1 MRLDF
6 DWEVLMKT
14 KEQAPNLTDS
24 EWRLIAELLESECR
38 RLPTEIHHTRT
49 GAFREELR
57 RRLVEAEQ
65 ALEHARGYLT
75 QRTQEIR

>member
-1 MRLDF
+1 MQ
-6 DWEVLMKT
+6 
-14 KEQAPNLTDS
+14 QAPGLSDR

-57 RRLVEAEQ
+57 RRLAEAER
-65 ALEHARGYLT
+65 ALEHARGYLSHRAIDET
-75 QRTQEIR
+75 